1 VSKSKGGQVLPRVE
15 GVWECGSSCFLS
27 VFLSE
32 MDQNNIFLKNYFWY
46 QYIKKNSKIKYKK
59 LILNKIF
66 QNLYKPHLKCNTRKR
81 HKACLDDIGDPRS
94 FGLVNLMGVVSCL
107 VSSVK
112 V

>member
-1 VSKSKGGQVLPRVE
+1 M
-15 GVWECGSSCFLS
+15 S
-27 VFLSE
+27 VYK
-32 MDQNNIFLKNYFWY
+32 NNF
-46 QYIKKNSKIKYKK
+46 KIVNK
-59 LILNKIF
+59 LILNKNF